1 MPDRAGDT
9 ANVVPANPL
18 MVRLARLRVPL
29 GFLSGGVVLW
39 FARPTASTVVAG
51 SVVACVGEAIRI
63 WAAGHVN
70 KAREVTTSGPYR
82 WLAHP
87 LYAGSS
93 VMGAGLAL
101 ASASAVVAAVIA
113 TYLVVTLTAAIRTE
127 EAALRQRFGDQYD
140 RYRGANVR
148 DGVDRRT
155 TPGAS
160 RRFSMKQAIANGE
173 HRAVIGLVAVMLLL
187 LVKATYLAVVP

>member
-1 MPDRAGDT
+1 
-9 ANVVPANPL
+9 

-140 RYRGANVR
+140 RYRGANVH

>member
-1 MPDRAGDT
+1 
-9 ANVVPANPL
+9 
-18 MVRLARLRVPL
+18 
-29 GFLSGGVVLW
+29 
-39 FARPTASTVVAG
+39 
-51 SVVACVGEAIRI
+51 
-63 WAAGHVN
+63 
-70 KAREVTTSGPYR
+70 
-82 WLAHP
+82 
-87 LYAGSS
+87 
-93 VMGAGLAL
+93 MGAGLAL